1 MKHRRSLKLALAA
14 LLIVLPLI
22 LSGCYVEPNNISTGN
37 QGRNNLNF
45 PEYQPTT
52 SAPTN
57 APVTTPYTA
66 PTINTGVVSLPT
78 SNTGNVNNWTTPAAS
93 LPTVPKVTSVPV
105 TPPPTTA
112 PTATPQGSLKLGSTG
127 EDVRTVQRKLKEL
140 GFYKGS
146 VDGDFGEGTEAAVKA
161 FQKQYGLTVDGK
173 VGPNTLAKLASARQT
188 AKPSASPT
196 PKVTATPAYENVYL
210 RLGDSGTAVRRLQER
225 LISLGYLAGSPTG
238 SFDSATESAVIA
250 FQNRHTSY
258 SDGVAGPKT
267 LQALYSSSAKSTS
280 TASGI
285 IGVSL
290 KAGSEGAAVRALQSR
305 LKTLGYYKG
314 TVDGDFGTGT
324 TDAVKAF
331 QRANNLTVDGVAGGG
346 TLNKMFS
353 SSAKTASAATR
364 TATPRPTA
372 TPYRTATPLPENIYV
387 LVTPNPNGDYVT
399 LRRGMYGDLVKAMQ
413 TALKNQGYFTGVPDG
428 YFGDATERAVESFQR
443 TNGLNVDGAAGPA
456 TLRVLYEGAF
466 PYGS

>member
-22 LSGCYVEPNNISTGN
+22 LSGCYVEPNNISAGN
-37 QGRNNLNF
+37 QAGSNQNF
-45 PEYQPTT
+45 PVYQPNTNVPT
-52 SAPTN
+52 AAPATN
-57 APVTTPYTA
+57 APVSA
-66 PTINTGVVSLPT
+66 PTINTGVVTLPT
-78 SNTGNVNNWTTPAAS
+78 SNVNNWQTPSAMTT
-93 LPTVPKVTSVPV
+93 VGRVTSVPV
-105 TPPPTTA
+105 TLPPTAT
-112 PTATPQGSLKLGSTG
+112 PTATPQGSLKLGSQG

-146 VDGDFGEGTEAAVKA
+146 VDGDFGEGTETAVKA

-173 VGPNTLAKLASARQT
+173 VGPNTLAKLVSARQT
-188 AKPSASPT
+188 AKPAVTPT
-196 PKVTATPAYENVYL
+196 PKPTATPAYENTYL
-210 RLGDSGTAVRRLQER
+210 RLGDSGTAVRRMQER
-225 LISLGYLAGSPTG
+225 LISLGYLAGTATG
-238 SFDSATESAVIA
+238 SFDAATESGVIA

-280 TASGI
+280 TPSGI

-290 KAGSEGAAVRALQSR
+290 KQGSEGPAVRALQNR

-314 TVDGDFGTGT
+314 TVDGDFGAGT

-331 QRANNLTVDGVAGGG
+331 QQANGLKVDGVAGGG
-346 TLNKMFS
+346 TLNKLFA
-353 SSAKTASAATR
+353 SSAKSGSSSLR

-387 LVTPNPNGDYVT
+387 LVTPNPRGEYVT

-413 TALKNQGYFTGVPDG
+413 TALKNQGYFTGTPDG